1 MSTSDT
7 LVIKSRL
14 RDYEVIF
21 TSDWP
26 AALSGQA
33 DHAYFL
39 VDRRVWE
46 LYQATL
52 RSVVPDSRLLLVDAT
67 EEQKT
72 LERCYGLIED
82 LVERNIRRTHALI
95 AVGGGVLQ
103 DITAFIATILF
114 RGVRWLFCPTTLVAQ
129 ADSCVGSKSS
139 LNLGKYKNI
148 LGTFNPPTTIWIDAT
163 FLETLPFEALKSGI
177 GEIPHFYLV
186 AGHDGTQ
193 VLMDHYESLL
203 ASPRRLLDHVRQS
216 LIIKKRTIEIDEFDQ
231 AERNLFN
238 YGHTFGHAIESVTN
252 YTVSHGQA
260 VTLGMDVANF
270 LSVRYGYLSQ
280 GTYRA
285 MRRLLEKNLP
295 LLTIREEQLEDLLAV
310 LSKDKKNTDSDLT
323 CILTGGP
330 GAMKKVRISMDGT
343 FKTSLA
349 EYFRMVPGGI
359 GRVLSHFPHAGQSEH
374 FR

>member
-33 DHAYFL
+33 DQAYFL

-95 AVGGGVLQ
+95 AVGGGILQ

-114 RGVRWLFCPTTLVAQ
+114 RGVRWLFCPTTLLAQ

-163 FLETLPFEALKSGI
+163 FLETLPIEVLKSGI
-177 GEIPHFYLV
+177 GEILHFYLV

-203 ASPRRLLDHVRQS
+203 ASPRQLLDHVRQS

-295 LLTIREEQLEDLLAV
+295 LLTIREGQLEDLLAV

-323 CILTGGP
+323 CILTSGP
-330 GAMKKVRISMDGT
+330 GVMKKVRISMDGT
-343 FKTSLA
+343 FKMSLA
-349 EYFRMVPGGI
+349 EYFRMVPGEM
-359 GRVLSHFPHAGQSEH
+359 GRVLSRFPRAGQSE
-374 FR
+374 RSR